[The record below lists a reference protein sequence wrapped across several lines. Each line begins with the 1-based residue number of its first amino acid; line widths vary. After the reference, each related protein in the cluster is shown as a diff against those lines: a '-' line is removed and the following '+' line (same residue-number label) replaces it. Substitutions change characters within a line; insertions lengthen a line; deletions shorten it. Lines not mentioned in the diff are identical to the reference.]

1 LIIIDPSVIFSS
13 LDNFFGGFG
22 KGIGDLPPGRLFTPT
37 ESSIIK
43 ILLNLI
49 FASLKDAWS
58 PVLKL
63 DFTEVAAEINPQF
76 AQIADENDQVIVSKF
91 NLNLGQNVDGAI
103 TIIQPFIS
111 LKPIRDLLRS
121 RIQTSEEN
129 DDKAV
134 KWSNDLQVAC
144 KDASMELQIKLAE
157 IPTSLAK
164 LKSLREGDV
173 IMFNKPDLAWGQIE
187 GFTLFDMEVGT
198 IGNNVAAK
206 IINFRKLKKQG
217 GL

>member
-1 LIIIDPSVIFSS
+1 
-13 LDNFFGGFG
+13 
-22 KGIGDLPPGRLFTPT
+22 
-37 ESSIIK
+37 
-43 ILLNLI
+43 LNLI

-58 PVLKL
+58 PVLRL
-63 DFTEVAAEINPQF
+63 EFTEVAAEINPQF

-129 DDKAV
+129 DEKAV
-134 KWSNDLQVAC
+134 RWLDDLQTAC
-144 KDASMELQIKLAE
+144 KDAPMELRVKLAD

-164 LKSLREGDV
+164 LKDFREGDV
-173 IMFNKPDLAWGQIE
+173 IMFNKPDFAWGQIE
-187 GFTLFDMEVGT
+187 GFSLFDMEIGT
-198 IGNNVAAK
+198 VGNNVAAK
-206 IINFRKLKKQG
+206 VANFRKLKKEEG
-217 GL
+217 KKNG